1 MLQIK
6 ERKNKYRNADKKK
19 KAAFRGRGFQFG
31 SKTYLKS
38 KNTTVWIIEYNRRN
52 CILFF
57 RLFGGGK
64 NV

>member
-1 MLQIK
+1 MWQIK

-19 KAAFRGRGFQFG
+19 KAAFRGRDFQFG

-52 CILFF
+52 CTLFF